1 MAGNLHNIIFL
12 CLGLI
17 VCVSLLTVLARKF
30 KIAYP
35 IFLVLAGLFIS
46 LIPGVPAIHLEPE
59 LIFVVILPPVL
70 FDAAHEMSLKSL
82 WKWRRIISV
91 MALGYVLFT
100 ATAVAFVSVWL
111 IPGFTLSQGF
121 LLGAIISPPDASA
134 VMAVLRY
141 SKLPKSTMAI
151 LEGESLLNDAT
162 SLTLFRFALAAITT
176 QHFVWHEAVTGFG
189 LVVFSGVAIGLA
201 FGGLSYAIY
210 KWLPTDANVDIAI
223 SVALPYLMYLSAEAV
238 DSSGVLAVV
247 SGGLLVAYQT
257 HFVFSHKSRLKSAS
271 LWSSVVFILN
281 AVVFFLIGLQLPQI
295 IRALGRSGLLTA
307 TGYALIITIIVILVR
322 LLSGLFSSVFTTYI
336 SRYITVAAKRPGWRL
351 PVLSSWAGMR
361 GVVSLAS
368 ASAIPLLLPD
378 GQAFPHRNLILF
390 ITFTVILATLIGQ
403 GLSLPWMIRKL
414 DPKPF
419 ENLKSDHQQMLEIEL
434 ELYAA
439 AEEELNLK
447 HKSDVDT
454 NVLLQYRGEYLRHK
468 LQLLKDANSNDGTR
482 QKAMRRLDHFSE
494 IMTRIIAR
502 ERHELHSFRRRSE
515 YDDDVIAFIEH
526 RLDLEEEQ
534 LQRDKDQDT

>member
-1 MAGNLHNIIFL
+1 MTGHLHNIIFL

-17 VCVSLLTVLARKF
+17 VCVSLLTVAAQKA

-35 IFLVLAGLFIS
+35 IFLVLAGLCIS

-59 LIFVVILPPVL
+59 LIFIVILPPVL
-70 FDAAHEMSLKSL
+70 FDAAHEISLKSL

-100 ATAVAFVSVWL
+100 ATAVAFVSVWI

-134 VMAVLRY
+134 VMAVLKY
-141 SKLPKSTMAI
+141 SRLPKSTMAI

-162 SLTLFRFALAAITT
+162 SLTLFRFALVAIST
-176 QHFVWHEAVTGFG
+176 QHFIWHEAFTGFG
-189 LVVFSGVAIGLA
+189 LVVISGIAIGLA

-223 SVALPYLMYLSAEAV
+223 SIALPYLMYLSAEAV
-238 DSSGVLAVV
+238 NSSGVLAVV

-271 LWSSVVFILN
+271 LWSSIVFILN
-281 AVVFFLIGLQLPQI
+281 AVVFFLIGLQLPEI
-295 IRALGRSGLLTA
+295 IKAVGRSGLAMA
-307 TGYALIITIIVILVR
+307 TGYALIITFIVILVR
-322 LLSGLFSSVFTTYI
+322 LLAGLFSSVFTTYI
-336 SRYITVAAKRPGWRL
+336 SRYITVAAKRPGWRI

-361 GVVSLAS
+361 GIVSLAS

-390 ITFTVILATLIGQ
+390 ITFMVILVTLIGQ
-403 GLSLPWMIRKL
+403 GLSLPWMIRIL
-414 DPKPF
+414 DPKPL
-419 ENLKSDHQQMLEIEL
+419 EDLKSDHQQLLEIEL
-434 ELYAA
+434 ELYQVA
-439 AEEELNLK
+439 AEELNFNHQQDIDK
-447 HKSDVDT
+447 
-454 NVLLQYRGEYLRHK
+454 NVLLQYRGEYLKHK
-468 LQLLKDANSNDGTR
+468 LQILKDANSDDGTR
-482 QKAMRRLDHFSE
+482 QKAMQRLEHFRE
-494 IMTRIIAR
+494 IMAKVINR
-502 ERHELHSFRRRSE
+502 ERLQLHSFRKKTE
-515 YDDDVIAFIEH
+515 YDDDIVAFVEH

-534 LQRDKDQDT
+534 LQSDKE